1 LGANRLLVQGAR
13 RLGANRLGGNTTR
26 YPFIDSSSCTDRIIS
41 EILDHFFQVSVN
53 EQKVVL
59 ILTFRGELYLKS
71 FSSESQPFCG
81 RRGACSVY
89 ICLRSSSTKFETT

>member
-1 LGANRLLVQGAR
+1 MNSVSEFLLGANRLLVQGAK

-41 EILDHFFQVSVN
+41 EILDHFFLVSVN

-59 ILTFRGELYLKS
+59 ILTFRGDLYLKA
-71 FSSESQPFCG
+71 FPQNHNHFVAGEERALFTF
-81 RRGACSVY
+81 V
-89 ICLRSSSTKFETT
+89 